1 MELCGFDYAIA
12 ACHSDFKK
20 AFGHCFKSAPTSL
33 VDIWCDSLEEIAAGV
48 FISFTVYHFVR
59 LVDLSIDFAVDFDN
73 RWSE

>member
-33 VDIWCDSLEEIAAGV
+33 IDIGCDSLEEIAAGV
-48 FISFTVYHFVR
+48 FISFTVHHFVG
-59 LVDLSIDFAVDFDN
+59 LVDLGIDFAVDFDH
-73 RWSE
+73 RRSE